1 MNDGRLLCQSCN
13 NPKRNLERVESKITG
28 WPLNM
33 CQECMKSKFEPRWL
47 IILAVRQ
54 FGRTPITDE
63 FIRKHRYVGAAIPA
77 VDVL

>member
-1 MNDGRLLCQSCN
+1 MTDDRLLCQSCN
-13 NPKRNLERVESKITG
+13 NPKRHLDRVNSRITG

-33 CQECMKSKFEPRWL
+33 CLDCIQKKFEPRWL

-54 FGRTPITDE
+54 TGRTPLIDE
-63 FIRKHRYVGAAIPA
+63 YIKLHRYVGEQIPA